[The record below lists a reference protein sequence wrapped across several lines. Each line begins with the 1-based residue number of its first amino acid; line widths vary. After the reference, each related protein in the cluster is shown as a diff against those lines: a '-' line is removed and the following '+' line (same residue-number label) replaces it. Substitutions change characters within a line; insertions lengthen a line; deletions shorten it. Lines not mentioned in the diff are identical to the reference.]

1 MHELEFDLVIRFD
14 ESNQRFLFFTTRR
27 AEPSSKEFSVDIP
40 LDDLKARGADG
51 AEKLMGESVL
61 GFFDH
66 LANGR
71 ISLPKNYR
79 ED

>member
-1 MHELEFDLVIRFD
+1 MEELKFDLMIRFD
-14 ESNQRFLFFTTRR
+14 ETSQRFLFFATRR
-27 AEPSSKEFSVDIP
+27 VEASSKEFSVDIT
-40 LDDLKARGADG
+40 LEELKSRGSEG
-51 AEKLMGESVL
+51 AETLMGESVL

-66 LANGR
+66 LANGK